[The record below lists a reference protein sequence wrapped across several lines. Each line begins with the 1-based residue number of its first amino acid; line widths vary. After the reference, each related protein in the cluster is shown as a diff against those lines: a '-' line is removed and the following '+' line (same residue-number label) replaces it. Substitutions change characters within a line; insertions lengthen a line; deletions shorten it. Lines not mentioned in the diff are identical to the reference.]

1 MRPHPFDRD
10 AIDAQRRDEVQAEK
24 FARAQLQADV
34 QQVMNLEAMRRILW
48 LFMQQSGLDGSPFA
62 TNAMQQSYGI
72 GQADAAKWWVN
83 LVREFCPEK
92 EQQIRRD
99 GMAMAK
105 ARPPAT
111 EDDET

>member
-1 MRPHPFDRD
+1 MSRQPFDRD
-10 AIDAQRRDEVQAEK
+10 AAVAQQREDARLEK
-24 FARAQLQADV
+24 FAREQLRADV
-34 QQVMNLEAMRRILW
+34 QQVMNLEATRRILW
-48 LFMQQSGLDGSPFA
+48 LFMLHSGMDASPFA
-62 TNAMQQSYGI
+62 TNAMQQSHAI
-72 GQADAAKWWVN
+72 GLQDAGKWWLN

-105 ARPPAT
+105 SRPPAT